1 MAPNDYVSSS
11 MYVPSQP
18 PTMYAKYL
26 NKFTEDDTFRR
37 RRIVWSLVLGS
48 ECSRYYRAI
57 PAPSLFITLFI
68 YNNNNK
74 FY

>member
-26 NKFTEDDTFRR
+26 NKFTEDDTRFA
-37 RRIVWSLVLGS
+37 VVGS
-48 ECSRYYRAI
+48 YGPWCWEASALATT
-57 PAPSLFITLFI
+57 APSPLPHCS
-68 YNNNNK
+68 
-74 FY
+74 

>member
-18 PTMYAKYL
+18 STMYAKYL

-57 PAPSLFITLFI
+57 PAPPFFITLFI